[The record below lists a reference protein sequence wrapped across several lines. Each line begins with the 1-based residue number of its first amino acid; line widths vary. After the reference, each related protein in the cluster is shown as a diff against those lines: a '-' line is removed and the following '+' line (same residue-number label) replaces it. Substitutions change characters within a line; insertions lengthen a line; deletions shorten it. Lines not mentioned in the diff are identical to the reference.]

1 MLIHEVIHDSGLS
14 RPLAARSF
22 RSRAGLGG
30 ARAGVARGARRRRG
44 GPGPRVARGARAPAF
59 GYNLLNSC
67 IFWTIRTERPR
78 PGRDPGGPRRT
89 RAAKSR
95 VGPIRVK
102 NTYYQ
107 QVRERIQ

>member
-30 ARAGVARGARRRRG
+30 ARAGVARGAR
-44 GPGPRVARGARAPAF
+44 APAF

-67 IFWTIRTERPR
+67 IFWAIRTERPS
-78 PGRDPGGPRRT
+78 PGRDPGGLRRT
-89 RAAKSR
+89 CPAKSR
-95 VGPIRVK
+95 VGPIRAKKYVLSAG
-102 NTYYQ
+102 
-107 QVRERIQ
+107 